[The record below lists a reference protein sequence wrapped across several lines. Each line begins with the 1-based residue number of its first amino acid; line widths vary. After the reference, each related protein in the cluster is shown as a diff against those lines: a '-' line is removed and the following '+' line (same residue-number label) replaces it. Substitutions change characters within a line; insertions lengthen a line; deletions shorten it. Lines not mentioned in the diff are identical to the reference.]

1 MKKSDSL
8 LKLMGMRLN
17 TIAFKIMTDRAS
29 IKRFFKSIDQESKY
43 SIRTERNEGEYE
55 LPFFYGK
62 KVKELIPEIDKLCD
76 DKYKLIIY
84 KTLDAK
90 DSIMCGA
97 VGRMGDMVTVDYM
110 IGPGTIRDMMK
121 SRPLNITSSPINIL
135 QEIGKLPKT
144 ERDVLMVIV
153 SNLLTKMRK
162 EDNWIVEW
170 SYYPYNCGVL
180 KQPDVY
186 WEIRDFK

>member
-62 KVKELIPEIDKLCD
+62 KVKELIPEIDGA
-76 DKYKLIIY
+76 Y
-84 KTLDAK
+84 KTPE
-90 DSIMCGA
+90 
-97 VGRMGDMVTVDYM
+97 TV
-110 IGPGTIRDMMK
+110 R
-121 SRPLNITSSPINIL
+121 
-135 QEIGKLPKT
+135 
-144 ERDVLMVIV
+144 
-153 SNLLTKMRK
+153 LLL
-162 EDNWIVEW
+162 EALASV
-170 SYYPYNCGVL
+170 V
-180 KQPDVY
+180 
-186 WEIRDFK
+186 

>member
-17 TIAFKIMTDRAS
+17 TIAFKIMSDKAT
-29 IKRFFKSIDQESKY
+29 IKRFFKSIDPESKY

-62 KVKELIPEIDKLCD
+62 KVKDLIPEVDKLCD
-76 DKYKLIIY
+76 EKYKLIIY

-97 VGRMGDMVTVDYM
+97 VGKMGELVTVDYM

-121 SRPLNITSSPINIL
+121 SRPLNVTSNPTTIL
-135 QEIGKLPKT
+135 QEIGKLPRA